1 MLVHLISRR
10 FYSIILMHLVVYVI
24 EICMGELT
32 LHDAGPTLNLILGLC
47 DFLMNGLLLLI
58 FEN

>member
-1 MLVHLISRR
+1 
-10 FYSIILMHLVVYVI
+10 MHLVVYVI